1 MSLRFLSFV
10 WGFVIPGGSL
20 SQRVVSLCPDFLT
33 GDGTLGT
40 EYRLRGERR
49 KSQEGLDLLRDDLTA
64 RSRKRTK
71 RHFFAILLTLWVVGS
86 CDGSVYRIG
95 EFNFYATT
103 AVKSGDS
110 K

>member
-1 MSLRFLSFV
+1 VSLRFLSFV

-64 RSRKRTK
+64 SAAENVPRGIFSRFYLRCGWLALVTVPSTVLESLI
-71 RHFFAILLTLWVVGS
+71 FMQLLL
-86 CDGSVYRIG
+86 
-95 EFNFYATT
+95 
-103 AVKSGDS
+103 
-110 K
+110 